1 MTDTEAQDTKVAG
14 GEDEGGRIVFARSR
28 RNLEDAEQT
37 ALTSVGVDIGSATTH
52 LVFSRVLMEQRDGRY
67 VVADRAVTY
76 DSDILLTPYRDGN
89 TIDADALREFFDDQY
104 RAAALTPDDIDTGA
118 LILTGV
124 AVRRGNA
131 RAIGELFAV
140 ETGKFV
146 SVSAGDQLE
155 TAMTAYGSGA
165 ALNSELTGATVMN
178 VDIGG
183 GTTKIAICAEGKIVG
198 QTAIDIGARLV
209 ALDERGS
216 VQRLEE
222 AGKHFADEAGL
233 SLSPGLPMREGGR
246 ERLAERMADRLM
258 EVLSLQEL
266 SPETDALLRLP
277 PIEWRGRIDAVTFSG
292 GVSEYVYGYA
302 SEDFGDL
309 GPALAAS
316 IRNRMEATGSRI
328 LEPVESIRAT
338 VVGASQ
344 YTLQLSG
351 TTIHVAPEEILPLR
365 NVPVIAPA
373 LPLAAEQI
381 DPDAIARAIGE
392 ALHRFELA
400 DGEKPV
406 ALCFDFL
413 GSASY
418 ARTSDFLSGV
428 ANGLSPVLDAG
439 HPLVMVCEGDIGRM
453 FGIHV
458 KEEMGLEAPVV
469 SIDGI
474 SLSDFDFIDIG
485 AVRVDSGA
493 APVVIKS
500 LLFPGSAG
508 LGRPAT

>member
-1 MTDTEAQDTKVAG
+1 
-14 GEDEGGRIVFARSR
+14 
-28 RNLEDAEQT
+28 
-37 ALTSVGVDIGSATTH
+37 
-52 LVFSRVLMEQRDGRY
+52 
-67 VVADRAVTY
+67 
-76 DSDILLTPYRDGN
+76 
-89 TIDADALREFFDDQY
+89 
-104 RAAALTPDDIDTGA
+104 
-118 LILTGV
+118 
-124 AVRRGNA
+124 
-131 RAIGELFAV
+131 
-140 ETGKFV
+140 
-146 SVSAGDQLE
+146 
-155 TAMTAYGSGA
+155 MTAYGSGA

-183 GTTKIAICAEGKIVG
+183 GTTKIAICTEGKIVG

-209 ALDERGS
+209 ALDEAGM

-222 AGKHFADEAGL
+222 AGKHFAVEAGL
-233 SLSPGLPMREGGR
+233 SLSPGDPMPDGGR
-246 ERLAERMADRLM
+246 MRMAERMADRLM
-258 EVLSLQEL
+258 EVLSLQDL

-292 GVSEYVYGYA
+292 GVSEYLYGYA
-302 SEDFGDL
+302 SADFGDL
-309 GPALAAS
+309 GPALAAA
-316 IRNRMEATGSRI
+316 IRNRMETAGHRI

-351 TTIHVAPEEILPLR
+351 TTIFVAPEDILPLR

-373 LPLAAEQI
+373 LPLDVESI
-381 DPDAIARAIGE
+381 NPDAVARVIGD
-392 ALHRFELA
+392 ALQRFELA

-428 ANGLSPVLDAG
+428 VSGSRRCSNAG
-439 HPLVMVCEGDIGRM
+439 NPLVMVCEGDIGRM

-458 KEEMGLEAPVV
+458 KEEMELDAPVV

-508 LGRPAT
+508 LGRPAG

>member
-1 MTDTEAQDTKVAG
+1 MTED
-14 GEDEGGRIVFARSR
+14 DEGGRIVFARSQ
-28 RNLEDAEQT
+28 RNLEDAEKT

-52 LVFSRVLMEQRDGRY
+52 LVFSRVLMEQRDGCY
-67 VVADRAVTY
+67 VVADRAVIY
-76 DSDILLTPYRDGN
+76 DSDILLTPYREGD

-104 RAAALTPDDIDTGA
+104 RTAALTPDDIDTGA

-124 AVRRGNA
+124 AVRRQNA
-131 RAIGELFAV
+131 RSIGELFAI

-165 ALNSELTGATVMN
+165 VLNSELTGATVMN
-178 VDIGG
+178 IDIGG

-198 QTAIDIGARLV
+198 QTAVDIGARVV
-209 ALDERGS
+209 AAGPDGRIT
-216 VQRLEE
+216 RLEE
-222 AGKHFADEAGL
+222 AGRHFAAVAGL
-233 SLSPGLPMREGGR
+233 ALTPGEPLPDGSRD
-246 ERLAERMADRLM
+246 RLAGHMADRLM
-258 EVLSLQEL
+258 EIVSLEDLSA
-266 SPETDALLRLP
+266 ETEALLRLP
-277 PIEWRGRIDAVTFSG
+277 PVDWRGRIDAVTFSG
-292 GVSEYVYGYA
+292 GVSEYIYGYA
-302 SEDFGDL
+302 AEDFGDL
-309 GPALAAS
+309 GPALAGAVRS
-316 IRNRMEATGSRI
+316 RVKAAGHRI

-351 TTIHVAPEEILPLR
+351 TTILVSPDDILPMR
-365 NVPVIAPA
+365 NIPVIAPA
-373 LPLAAEQI
+373 LPLDADTI
-381 DPDAIARAIGE
+381 DPESIAAGIEG
-392 ALHRFELA
+392 ALRRFELA

-406 ALCFDFL
+406 ALCFDFM

-418 ARTSDFLSGV
+418 GRINDFLNGV
-428 ANGLSPVLDAG
+428 LRGLAPVLDAG
-439 HPLVMVCEGDIGRM
+439 HPLVLVCEGDIGRM
-453 FGIHV
+453 FGIHA
-458 KEEMGLEAPVV
+458 KEELGLDGPIV

-500 LLFPGSAG
+500 LLFPASGG
-508 LGRPAT
+508 V

>member
-1 MTDTEAQDTKVAG
+1 
-14 GEDEGGRIVFARSR
+14 
-28 RNLEDAEQT
+28 
-37 ALTSVGVDIGSATTH
+37 
-52 LVFSRVLMEQRDGRY
+52 
-67 VVADRAVTY
+67 
-76 DSDILLTPYRDGN
+76 
-89 TIDADALREFFDDQY
+89 
-104 RAAALTPDDIDTGA
+104 
-118 LILTGV
+118 
-124 AVRRGNA
+124 
-131 RAIGELFAV
+131 
-140 ETGKFV
+140 
-146 SVSAGDQLE
+146 
-155 TAMTAYGSGA
+155 
-165 ALNSELTGATVMN
+165 
-178 VDIGG
+178 
-183 GTTKIAICAEGKIVG
+183 
-198 QTAIDIGARLV
+198 
-209 ALDERGS
+209 
-216 VQRLEE
+216 
-222 AGKHFADEAGL
+222 
-233 SLSPGLPMREGGR
+233 
-246 ERLAERMADRLM
+246 MADRLM